1 MGQFSD
7 TINTPI
13 NISPILFFLKTFI
26 IEIDGISYE
35 RHLKSNTANANVTW
49 YFLPKFSKNCPY
61 LPLILIE

>member
-35 RHLKSNTANANVTW
+35 RHLKSNTANANVT
-49 YFLPKFSKNCPY
+49 
-61 LPLILIE
+61 